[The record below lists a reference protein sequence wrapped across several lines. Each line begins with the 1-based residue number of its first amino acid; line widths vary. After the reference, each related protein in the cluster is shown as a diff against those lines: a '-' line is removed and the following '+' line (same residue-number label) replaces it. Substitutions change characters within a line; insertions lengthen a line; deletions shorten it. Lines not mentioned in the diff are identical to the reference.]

1 MTLCLY
7 EAGKEQEFMCYDL
20 SYFAVVYTPASAAQ
34 HFFTV
39 IIFNSENIPSLSV
52 EVVVSVSY
60 DVLLMQL
67 LYITAGPP
75 RGLLGA
81 QGNCKKWG
89 PYYRLCEGGLGHA
102 PRKFLRFYMHALK
115 CSGGF

>member
-7 EAGKEQEFMCYDL
+7 EAGKEQEFLCYDL
-20 SYFAVVYTPASAAQ
+20 SYFGVVYTTASAAQ

-60 DVLLMQL
+60 DVLLMQS

-75 RGLLGA
+75 RGL
-81 QGNCKKWG
+81 WG
-89 PYYRLCEGGLGHA
+89 PRAIAKSGAHTIDCVRGVWGTPPEN
-102 PRKFLRFYMHALK
+102 FLDFTCML
-115 CSGGF
+115 